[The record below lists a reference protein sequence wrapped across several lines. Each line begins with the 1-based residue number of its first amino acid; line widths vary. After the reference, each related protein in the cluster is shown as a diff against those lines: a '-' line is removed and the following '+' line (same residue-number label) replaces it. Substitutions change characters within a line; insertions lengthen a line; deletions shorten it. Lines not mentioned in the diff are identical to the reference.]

1 MSIRDNFE
9 SYRRKLIGITLQEH
23 GAKRIRETFPELS
36 EDDVKS
42 TPPSIHG
49 ADLQLSEKASTA
61 LGHPSFE
68 MKSDKSRFKS
78 LYKAIA
84 QAKRQAQIHENPI
97 VVLTDHSDD
106 QAEPLAVMD
115 FEKWLIFSRLM
126 YEQLMKE
133 K

>member
-1 MSIRDNFE
+1 MTIRDSYE

-23 GAKRIRETFPELS
+23 GARRIRETFPELS
-36 EDDVKS
+36 EDDVRS
-42 TPPSIHG
+42 TPSSIHG
-49 ADLQLSEKASTA
+49 ADIQLSEKASIA

-78 LYKAIA
+78 LYKAVA

-97 VVLTDHSDD
+97 VVLADHSDD
-106 QAEPLAVMD
+106 EAEPLAVMD

-126 YEQLMKE
+126 YDQLMKE
-133 K
+133 E